1 FEVSVV
7 LPHSIMLV
15 LFPTLVEKYHSDS
28 LQFKKSAKKAFGVFC
43 LIGGGVALV
52 LWGFS
57 SEIITIVFGDE
68 FSPSIAVL
76 NILSGAIFL
85 FFLNFLLSNLLISS
99 GREIINTWN
108 LVGATILNI
117 ILNLIL
123 IPQYGAIGAAWSTL
137 FCEGAL
143 ILVLGIEVQ
152 KSVNANS

>member
-1 FEVSVV
+1 
-7 LPHSIMLV
+7 
-15 LFPTLVEKYHSDS
+15 
-28 LQFKKSAKKAFGVFC
+28 
-43 LIGGGVALV
+43 
-52 LWGFS
+52 
-57 SEIITIVFGDE
+57 
-68 FSPSIAVL
+68 
-76 NILSGAIFL
+76 
-85 FFLNFLLSNLLISS
+85 FLLSNLLISS